1 MPTDRGQIT
10 FKISAIVSSN
20 RFHMDAMNC
29 AFAGPLWKEATI
41 RMMGANTIAKI
52 VEKTAN
58 AKAPTAATR
67 GPPSLKRKKSRR
79 AVFLEACKE
88 GAIALVLLTY

>member
-1 MPTDRGQIT
+1 MPTDMGQIT
-10 FKISAIVSSN
+10 FKASATESSN

-29 AFAGPLWKEATI
+29 AFAGPLWKEAII
-41 RMMGANTIAKI
+41 RVMGANTSAKI
-52 VEKTAN
+52 AENPAKT
-58 AKAPTAATR
+58 KAPTAATR

-88 GAIALVLLTY
+88 GTVALVLLI